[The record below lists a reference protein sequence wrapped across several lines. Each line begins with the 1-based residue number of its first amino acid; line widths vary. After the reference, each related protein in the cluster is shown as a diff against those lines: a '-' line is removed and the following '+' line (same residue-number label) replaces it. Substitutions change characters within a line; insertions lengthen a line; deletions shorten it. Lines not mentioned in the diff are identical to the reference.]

1 MGTLWSDKYLEESR
15 DEITERIL
23 KELETTVDSESLEWI
38 STANIHAHRWRFAR
52 PKQTPKTVDIERI
65 SFAGDAWS
73 EPLGTIEAAVNSA
86 KWAVAELLWNLN
98 SNVTTKSVGYQT
110 KLF

>member
-1 MGTLWSDKYLEESR
+1 M
-15 DEITERIL
+15 
-23 KELETTVDSESLEWI
+23 DSESLKWI
-38 STANIHAHRWRFAR
+38 STATIHAHRWRFAR
-52 PKQTPKTVDIERI
+52 PRETPKPVDIERI

-98 SNVTTKSVGYQT
+98 ANAKPKNSGYQT
-110 KLF
+110 QLF

>member
-1 MGTLWSDKYLEESR
+1 MTTLWSDKYLEESR
-15 DEITERIL
+15 EEIIARVL
-23 KELETTVDSESLEWI
+23 KETQAELNSESLEWI

-52 PKQTPKTVDIERI
+52 PKRSPTPVRIERI

-73 EPLGTIEAAVNSA
+73 EPIGTIEGAVNSA
-86 KWAVAELLWNLN
+86 EWAVAELLWNLN
-98 SNVTTKSVGYQT
+98 SNSKVKSVGYQT